1 MILVTTGTNGAPF
14 HRLLRAV
21 DDIDGVEPLIVQH
34 GPSQIR
40 PREARWCAPDL
51 SFDDLVAQIRRAEV
65 VITHGGVGSVTVA
78 LVNGQRPVVVPRVA
92 GFGEA
97 VDDHQLSFG
106 QKLAEAGLVTLV
118 TDPFRLRETV
128 SSRAGER
135 AIPYLPGAGRLVR
148 ELRTYLRSIVGEI
161 PYDAIGESRVRA
173 SLGSVR

>member
-14 HRLLRAV
+14 DRLLRAV

-40 PREARWCAPDL
+40 PRGATCVPYL

-135 AIPYLPGAGRLVR
+135 AIPDLPGAGRLVR